1 MFLNNAI
8 YKFINNEVDASLN
21 KRGAELKKSGLVSD
35 IIHIA
40 TEKSY
45 TAIVNDMYKVVV
57 YYENAFQIK
66 DVQCNC
72 VNKKPCEHIVATMYQ
87 LLSMK
92 DDGIQVA
99 DNKMVNENIKIGVK
113 YSSAPAQVLT
123 QKRKEGLLD
132 FINVNEFRKIPADNI
147 KSLLSIMP
155 MIRPAQPKIFG
166 YGTEYSNILHE
177 SGELEIIIL
186 KRSLHHYWKDD
197 KEFTEQARVTFKLSE
212 TQILTKCNMCNQK
225 TDVLCDH
232 QYAVLT
238 QVEFQKLIFSNLWAD
253 YNILAKKLAENKKI
267 SLDKF
272 KALFSINFDN
282 GHANAI
288 LSNKNFLD
296 YDRLTSLTREIRELK
311 FGENDEIAVML
322 TAMSGKSTEVKKNAF
337 LWVVEENDELMP
349 VLIEGVVPKTKDRL
363 SSKIEK
369 TVEPLYFNEEEA
381 KFYEHLKELEKK
393 YGDKYQHQYQNIFI
407 RSLKDNIETL
417 KNIIHYYTIEYDEY
431 EKIKKKDLEQF
442 TFSDELVSLMADT
455 KEDQFFF
462 HLQLQLKISDRI
474 IDTEKE
480 EIFFDHSFLIID
492 NKAYLYED
500 SSILHFYYSI
510 GTKPLTSDK
519 DNPGPLLELL
529 HELHQKFEVRYPEK
543 YQPVS
548 GELGTPVKELYL
560 KEAGEFVLIQPKL
573 AYDETLHFSIPSED
587 RFINETAEDGTIIIY
602 EPDPEHVTEF
612 CQFLVQ
618 SHSSLKTSM
627 RLTTAFLFIHMK

>member
-1 MFLNNAI
+1 
-8 YKFINNEVDASLN
+8 
-21 KRGAELKKSGLVSD
+21 
-35 IIHIA
+35 
-40 TEKSY
+40 
-45 TAIVNDMYKVVV
+45 MYKVVV

-99 DNKMVNENIKIGVK
+99 DNKMVNEDIKIGVK

-212 TQILTKCNMCNQK
+212 TQILTKCNICNQK
-225 TDVLCDH
+225 IDVLCDH

-238 QVEFQKLIFSNLWAD
+238 QIEFQKLIFSNLWAD

-296 YDRLTSLTREIRELK
+296 YDKLTSLTREIRELK

-349 VLIEGVVPKTKDRL
+349 ILIEGVVPKTKDRL

-369 TVEPLYFNEEEA
+369 TLEPLYFNEEEA

-462 HLQLQLKISDRI
+462 HLQLQLKIADRI

-480 EIFFDHSFLIID
+480 EIFLII
-492 NKAYLYED
+492 L
-500 SSILHFYYSI
+500 S
-510 GTKPLTSDK
+510 
-519 DNPGPLLELL
+519 
-529 HELHQKFEVRYPEK
+529 
-543 YQPVS
+543 
-548 GELGTPVKELYL
+548 
-560 KEAGEFVLIQPKL
+560 
-573 AYDETLHFSIPSED
+573 
-587 RFINETAEDGTIIIY
+587 
-602 EPDPEHVTEF
+602 
-612 CQFLVQ
+612 
-618 SHSSLKTSM
+618 
-627 RLTTAFLFIHMK
+627 